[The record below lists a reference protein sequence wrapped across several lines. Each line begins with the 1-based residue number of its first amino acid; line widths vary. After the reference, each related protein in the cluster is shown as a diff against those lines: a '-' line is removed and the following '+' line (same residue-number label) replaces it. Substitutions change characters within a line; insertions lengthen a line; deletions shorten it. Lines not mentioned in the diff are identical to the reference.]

1 MTLAERTRL
10 VERFAALEVE
20 RHQLLGT
27 LAQHGAKQ
35 LEHIPGPGQWSA
47 AQVIVHF
54 AVVEEGLLAYL
65 RKKVQYGGH
74 GPVSAN
80 APFRLALLK
89 LALRSPLKFKA
100 PAVVAHAPQVS
111 MAEAQDR
118 WEHARAA
125 LYEAIGSLPDEALG
139 HGLIKHPTA
148 GRFTPRQGLS
158 FISAHI
164 GHHKR
169 QLARILR
176 NAK

>member
-1 MTLAERTRL
+1 M
-10 VERFAALEVE
+10 ERFAALEVE
-20 RHQLLGT
+20 RHQLLGN
-27 LAQHGAKQ
+27 LAKYGAKQ
-35 LEHIPGPGQWSA
+35 LEQVPGPGQWSA

-65 RKKVQYGGH
+65 RKKTQYGGH
-74 GPVSAN
+74 GPVGAS
-80 APFRLALLK
+80 APFRLALLN

-100 PAVVAHAPQVS
+100 PALVAHAPQVS

-118 WEHARAA
+118 WERARAD
-125 LYEAIGSLPDEALG
+125 LYEAFGALPDEALG
-139 HGLIKHPTA
+139 HGLIKHPSA

-176 NAK
+176 GAK